1 MDKPSVFIGSSSEG
15 LDFARAV
22 RDNLD
27 KDAETSLWDEEF
39 FTLGFAYI
47 ESLVNALPRFDFAVL
62 VLTPDDLVNSRN
74 DESLGPRDNVI
85 FELGLFMG
93 GLGRSRTFIVHQAE
107 SELKMPSDLL
117 GVSTAT
123 YRWPRIDN
131 NHVAA
136 VGPACNSIRRVIRD
150 LGITESRAAKQL
162 QEVRQKQD
170 RLQDRIDQ
178 VQKHVNDIVAEL
190 FVATMSQAMFENLK
204 KIASDHFGSFE
215 LGKPLERELYH
226 LRAIGY
232 VEIPS
237 IQAIPKT
244 GTNLSEYVKA
254 TEAGRQFVSLREQF
268 VVRADSAKV

>member
-117 GVSTAT
+117 GC
-123 YRWPRIDN
+123 PRRHTD
-131 NHVAA
+131 
-136 VGPACNSIRRVIRD
+136 G
-150 LGITESRAAKQL
+150 LG
-162 QEVRQKQD
+162 
-170 RLQDRIDQ
+170 
-178 VQKHVNDIVAEL
+178 
-190 FVATMSQAMFENLK
+190 
-204 KIASDHFGSFE
+204 
-215 LGKPLERELYH
+215 
-226 LRAIGY
+226 
-232 VEIPS
+232 
-237 IQAIPKT
+237 
-244 GTNLSEYVKA
+244 
-254 TEAGRQFVSLREQF
+254 
-268 VVRADSAKV
+268 